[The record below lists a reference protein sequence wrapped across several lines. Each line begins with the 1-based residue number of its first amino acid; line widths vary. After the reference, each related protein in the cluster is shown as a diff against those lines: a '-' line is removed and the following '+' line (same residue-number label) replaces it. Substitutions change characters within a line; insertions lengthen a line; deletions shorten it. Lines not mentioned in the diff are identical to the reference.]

1 MLITLIVAA
10 AENNAIGRDGD
21 LPWRLRADM
30 LHFRKTTMGHP
41 VIMGRRTWDSL
52 PKPLEDR
59 TNIVLTRNQSFEAP
73 GGVVTRKL
81 QEAIEACGDVDEC
94 FIIGGGEIYRQFL
107 PRADRIL
114 MTRVHVEI
122 DGDASFP
129 ELDENAWTLTSSE
142 VHPADERNDHAMT
155 FQDWRRA

>member
-73 GGVVTRKL
+73 GGVVTREL
-81 QEAIEACGDVDEC
+81 QDAIEACGDVDEC

-107 PRADRIL
+107 QRADRIL

-142 VHPADERNDHAMT
+142 FHPADERNDHAMT